1 MNAAAPR
8 RPAIPASATGV
19 ALDRRR
25 IYILP
30 TRQGLA
36 FAAVLLLMLSGAVN
50 YNNALAY
57 LLTFLLTSMALVSL
71 LHTYRNLAG
80 LRVSARPAE
89 PVFAGGRAHF
99 PVRVDNGGGPERE
112 GVVLS
117 EKRAPGATVLHL
129 RLAAD
134 SHAEAL
140 LPVPAAHRGWRDLD
154 RVCIASR
161 APFGIFRAWSPVRV
175 AVRGL
180 VYAHPAGER
189 PLPASVAESRDD
201 HGHGGS
207 GREDFSGL
215 REYRPGDSPRH
226 IHWKAAARGAV
237 LPVKLF
243 DGQSAAET
251 VLSFADA
258 GGTGLEPRLSQ
269 LTAWVLDAESRG
281 LRYALEMPDG
291 RIAAAS
297 GPAHQDACL
306 RRIAL
311 HGIPA

>member
-1 MNAAAPR
+1 VNHSPR
-8 RPAIPASATGV
+8 PTVPASVTGA

-36 FAAVLLLMLSGAVN
+36 FAAVLVVLLGGSVN
-50 YNNALAY
+50 YNNALGY
-57 LLTFLLTSMALVSL
+57 LLTFLLASLALVSL

-89 PVFAGGRAHF
+89 AVFAGGSAHF
-99 PVRVDNGGGPERE
+99 PVRVDNASGPERD

-117 EKRAPGATVLHL
+117 ERRAPGATVLHL

-134 SHAEAL
+134 SHAEPL
-140 LPVPAAHRGWRDLD
+140 LAVPAPHRGWRELD

-175 AVRGL
+175 AVRAL
-180 VYAHPAGER
+180 VYPHPAGDR
-189 PLPASVAESRDD
+189 PLPASVTESRDD

-215 REYRPGDSPRH
+215 REYRAGDSPRH

-243 DGQSAAET
+243 DGACAAET
-251 VLSFADA
+251 VLRLADA
-258 GGTGLEPRLSQ
+258 GGADLEARLSQ
-269 LTAWVLDAESRG
+269 LTAWVLAAEAQG
-281 LRYALEMPDG
+281 LRYALELPDG
-291 RIAAAS
+291 RIEADS

-306 RRIAL
+306 RRMAL
-311 HGIPA
+311 HGLAA

>member
-1 MNAAAPR
+1 MSTSTRPR
-8 RPAIPASATGV
+8 LSIPASETGA

-36 FAAVLLLMLSGAVN
+36 YAAVLLVMLSGAIN

-57 LLTFLLTSMALVSL
+57 LLTFLLTSLALVSL

-80 LRVSARPAE
+80 LKISARPAA
-89 PVFAGGRAHF
+89 PVFAGGSAHF
-99 PVRVDNGGGPERE
+99 PVRVDNAGGPERD

-117 EKRAPGATVLHL
+117 ERRAPGALVLHL

-134 SHAEAL
+134 SHAEEL
-140 LPVPAAHRGWRDLD
+140 LAVPATARGWRELD

-175 AVRGL
+175 AVRAL
-180 VYAHPAGER
+180 VYPHPAGER
-189 PLPASVAESRDD
+189 PLPASVTESRDD

-215 REYRPGDSPRH
+215 REYRAGDSPRH
-226 IHWKAAARGAV
+226 IHWKAAARGGV

-243 DGQSAAET
+243 DGASAAET
-251 VLSFADA
+251 VLRFADA
-258 GGTGLEPRLSQ
+258 GGAGVEERLSQ
-269 LTAWVLDAESRG
+269 LAAWVLEAQARG

-291 RIAAAS
+291 RLPADS

-306 RRIAL
+306 RRLAL
-311 HGIPA
+311 HGLPA